1 MPATASSNS
10 TLLNQLHPDW
20 VDMDIE
26 NLGKSFYNS
35 EYLPLSNTIKSL
47 KAKTL
52 QEALLNQ
59 QEDILIEYL
68 QSTEGLINNRIRSKV
83 WPILLGLKQNQDD
96 SVDLDSNGAED
107 YMSASDSSI
116 KPLKKLTLSESASF
130 LLEDLDFNDLPPH
143 RDEDQIKLDIQRSFT
158 ILSHAQSF
166 LQQSQAESYTTMYS
180 NSDIEELRK
189 KLMSL
194 IIKVLRKYPSL
205 HYYQGYHDIASI
217 ILLVCYDNGQQSQ
230 PKVNEELAFLLL
242 EKLSVFHLR
251 DFMITDINLSVD
263 HLKLIPA
270 LLECIDSKLFGLL
283 MQTSNVYIA
292 TDGLYYDYTFYQ
304 ALSSI
309 LTFFSHDINNLHH
322 LLVIWD
328 FSLAQ
333 NSVLANIYIYVS
345 FLLHYKE
352 KIFEE
357 LNISHVLASDE
368 DCFDFSNVDA
378 DLLHTLISPASL
390 FSDLT
395 DADLI
400 KILNKTKELIKN
412 YPINELE
419 NTSRT
424 FKLWFNDLNKH
435 SVLLNTSDINTDRIA
450 KNEKY
455 DSLLS
460 GSLSETLSKSTS
472 SENATHQE
480 FPEDLSALIKSQDEE
495 MVLQTKYDAS
505 VQQRIFEQQESLATS
520 MSSVCDDELNSSYPL
535 LSSSLSSLSS
545 ASSSINTKI
554 VKTSSLLFK
563 KLFSVPSHES
573 DENKS
578 HDVTKRNRHLSLF
591 SNITKISFT
600 IGLIGFLLHFLL
612 VRNHPRVLRLIPLNE
627 ITNEL
632 SSKSMNMAAGVGN
645 NLGKLFNYIATYGV
659 VNRGLHMGQLGLGNI
674 REGVYGPP

>member
-96 SVDLDSNGAED
+96 SVDLDSNVAED
-107 YMSASDSSI
+107 YI
-116 KPLKKLTLSESASF
+116 ASF

-263 HLKLIPA
+263 HLKLIPT

-283 MQTSNVYIA
+283 MQASNIYIA

-357 LNISHVLASDE
+357 LNISHILASDE

-400 KILNKTKELIKN
+400 KILNKTKELIKD

-455 DSLLS
+455 DSLL
-460 GSLSETLSKSTS
+460 K
-472 SENATHQE
+472 NATHQE

-520 MSSVCDDELNSSYPL
+520 MSSVCDDDLNSSYPL

-554 VKTSSLLFK
+554 VTTSSLLFK

-578 HDVTKRNRHLSLF
+578 HDVTKRNRNLSLF